1 MALFGSNINQRLI
14 ALLLSAIM
22 LLGAVA
28 APASSMGCAAMVVPT
43 AEHSLHEAKTDG
55 VVYQYFDR
63 CSTPTVEA
71 EQQITPK
78 SPLLPLALCC
88 SAAQWGERIMAQQ
101 QRSYRVVEQ
110 AIRLSAP
117 SWMLIFPFNAFW

>member
-1 MALFGSNINQRLI
+1 MTLFSSNINQRLI

-43 AEHSLHEAKTDG
+43 TEHSLHEAKTDG

-78 SPLLPLALCC
+78 SPLLPLALYR
-88 SAAQWGERIMAQQ
+88 SAAQCAELTLAAL
-101 QRSYRVVEQ
+101 QRSYRME
-110 AIRLSAP
+110 AASIALSAP
-117 SWMLIFPFNAFW
+117 SWLLIFPFNAFW